1 LKVQGG
7 NLDFS
12 EIGGGH
18 EDFFRNWAGNGLS
31 SVCHQPAAKAC
42 EASRLGPASLV
53 GPRGLVNKKGT
64 TVRVSLTHCLPLPPP
79 PPGEVVRVALP
90 PPPVE
95 WPAGWPVSFSTSTSR
110 RLVPS
115 PYSSPSSWCLPPVRR
130 VTPAVGRWPPCSSRR
145 RSPTATNPRVAGL
158 DRDAVEGGWCS
169 GRRCRHQ
176 RCGLWSASDCEKQR
190 CSTASR
196 NGPERQA
203 VVEAWRVRRG

>member
-1 LKVQGG
+1 
-7 NLDFS
+7 
-12 EIGGGH
+12 
-18 EDFFRNWAGNGLS
+18 
-31 SVCHQPAAKAC
+31 
-42 EASRLGPASLV
+42 V

-64 TVRVSLTHCLPLPPP
+64 TVRVSLTHCLPLPP

-110 RLVPS
+110 RSVPS

-203 VVEAWRVRRG
+203 VVEAWRVRRGWIDVGDDGRADLRTEVCRRPRALGGGLEIVADGWQVWTWCSHGTHLN